1 MLMSTEEEEGAG
13 CDGVEE
19 EEGKKKKEFQV
30 LERNCF
36 FCF

>member
-1 MLMSTEEEEGAG
+1 MSTEEEEGAG

-19 EEGKKKKEFQV
+19 EEGKKKKKEFQV